1 MEPKIS
7 SPLTQKS
14 GLLTQFIQFRSPCR
28 INASGWIIHLAVSIF
43 LELLVQ
49 GIQER
54 VKFGRGSQNLSSHL
68 EAQILKCIKL
78 SYYSF
83 FFSV

>member
-7 SPLTQKS
+7 SPLTHKS

-28 INASGWIIHLAVSIF
+28 INASGWMIHLTIDIF
-43 LELLVQ
+43 LELHVQ

-54 VKFGRGSQNLSSHL
+54 VKFGRGSQNSSSHL
-68 EAQILKCIKL
+68 DVQIFKCIKL
-78 SYYSF
+78 SYYSS
-83 FFSV
+83 FSV